1 MAVTKKTSGSNL
13 RYHLGAVIA
22 VTAWGAAF
30 ISTKILLQ
38 HGLSAV
44 EIYVYRFIIA
54 YILTFCLC
62 PAPLWSRSVKDEL
75 LFVLCGVCGGSVYF
89 VAENTACMYTMVTNV
104 SLITTL
110 SPLITTLIVA
120 VAYKGH
126 KLPRGFLLGSLIA
139 LAGVAC
145 VIFNSSF
152 VVKVKPLGDMLA
164 LLAAVS
170 FSIYTL
176 VLKPL
181 NATYSSWFITRKTF
195 AYGVITALPFMAIEP
210 EHTSLSVFLNM
221 EVLINMALL
230 SIIASVVA
238 YVFWAQAVKH
248 MGEVKSSNYL
258 YFSPLVTFILSALLL
273 GESISIVGCIGCGL
287 ILGGVI
293 ISEKLS
299 QRTQVNRK

>member
-1 MAVTKKTSGSNL
+1 MAVIKKPSGRNL

-44 EIYVYRFIIA
+44 EIYIYRFIIA
-54 YILTFCLC
+54 YILAFCLC

-89 VAENTACMYTMVTNV
+89 VAENTACMYTLVTNV
-104 SLITTL
+104 SLITAL

-120 VAYKGH
+120 LAYKGH

-139 LAGVAC
+139 FSGVAC

-164 LLAAVS
+164 LIAAIS

-181 NATYSSWFITRKTF
+181 NATYGSWFITRKTF
-195 AYGVITALPFMAIEP
+195 AYGVITALPFMALEP
-210 EHTSLSVFLNM
+210 EHTPLSVLFET
-221 EVLINMALL
+221 EVIVNLALL
-230 SIIASVVA
+230 SVIASVVA
-238 YVFWAQAVKH
+238 YMFWAQAVKH

-258 YFSPLVTFILSALLL
+258 YFSPLVTLIMSALLL
-273 GESISIVGCIGCGL
+273 GEYVSIVGFIGCIL
-287 ILGGVI
+287 ILSGVI
-293 ISEKLS
+293 LSEKLS
-299 QRTQVNRK
+299 HRPEVNRK